1 MRQPVTNYEAASRSG
16 VIRQKREVC
25 RLLRHKPAVNRRAED
40 GWVDGQRG
48 GGMEGRVLESALF
61 FLIKVKSRAEL
72 PSLRNP
78 TDY

>member
-48 GGMEGRVLESALF
+48 GGMEGWRDGGQGPGIRPL
-61 FLIKVKSRAEL
+61 L
-72 PSLRNP
+72 PN
-78 TDY
+78 